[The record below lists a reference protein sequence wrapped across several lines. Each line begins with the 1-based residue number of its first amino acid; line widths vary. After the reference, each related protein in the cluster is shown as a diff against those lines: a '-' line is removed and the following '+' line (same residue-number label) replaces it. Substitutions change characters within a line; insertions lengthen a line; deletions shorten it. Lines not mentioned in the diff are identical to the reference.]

1 MITDLSDFIMEHI
14 KGFEEEKLITISA
27 TDLVEEIYRVLE
39 NNFDKE
45 YVRNLLDEERVIIDL
60 SLAIEVT
67 KNIIN
72 GGHYNVK

>member
-1 MITDLSDFIMEHI
+1 MVTDLSDFITEHI

-27 TDLVEEIYRVLE
+27 TNLVEEIYYVLE
-39 NNFDKE
+39 NNFDME
-45 YVRNLLDEERVIIDL
+45 CVRKVLDEERSIIDL